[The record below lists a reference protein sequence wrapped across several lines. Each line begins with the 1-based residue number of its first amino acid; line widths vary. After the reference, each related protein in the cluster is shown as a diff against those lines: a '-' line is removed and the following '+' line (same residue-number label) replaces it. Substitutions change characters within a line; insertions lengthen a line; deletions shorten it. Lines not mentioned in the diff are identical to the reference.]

1 MTDRRSQLDTLAIV
15 TLVGCCAL
23 WGLNHVVTK
32 ATLTE
37 IPPLLQAGARSVGAA
52 VLVALWAGARGI
64 SLSLRRSFMGSYPT
78 PCCWSSFC
86 RSRRASSG
94 LMRRL

>member
-37 IPPLLQAGARSVGAA
+37 IPPLLPAG
-52 VLVALWAGARGI
+52 VA
-64 SLSLRRSFMGSYPT
+64 
-78 PCCWSSFC
+78 
-86 RSRRASSG
+86 
-94 LMRRL
+94 